1 MAFLYMVKHN
11 NIVGA
16 VYDAISKHS
25 VLAIILVINLY
36 LLQCVHGSS
45 FSSSEN
51 YDRHSRDINIK
62 TLPPDLYSDGYSH
75 DHGNDFYASEVR
87 NSADA
92 LLSNWDG
99 DHWASLDAEQDMVN
113 LQWSSNSEEITFQVR
128 LNICRFQQF
137 SKQYVNALKDETK
150 PRNIFEL
157 WMLNTEQYSCFV
169 TI

>member
-11 NIVGA
+11 NILGA
-16 VYDAISKHS
+16 VYDAILKHS

-128 LNICRFQQF
+128 LNIC
-137 SKQYVNALKDETK
+137 
-150 PRNIFEL
+150 
-157 WMLNTEQYSCFV
+157 
-169 TI
+169 